1 MPILCVGKE
10 VMQMKRN
17 GLPWLI
23 ILPIMVVFLVVSQVT
38 AQPKPGT
45 NAPIITHFFAVER
58 GRYLDVVKLYIEATD
73 PNGDMLRIATVIE
86 ETGSGYH
93 PPDWTFLKP
102 NQGSQFAGYLQ
113 WNTHSL
119 FDVGEWH
126 NVTLKVSVFDRS
138 GNESNVVV
146 FPFEFV
152 SEVLPKPQPPA
163 PFDQGNASKLGHVM
177 TELRGSGNFRE
188 R

>member
-1 MPILCVGKE
+1 
-10 VMQMKRN
+10 
-17 GLPWLI
+17 
-23 ILPIMVVFLVVSQVT
+23 
-38 AQPKPGT
+38 
-45 NAPIITHFFAVER
+45 
-58 GRYLDVVKLYIEATD
+58 
-73 PNGDMLRIATVIE
+73 MLRIATVIE

-152 SEVLPKPQPPA
+152 SEVLPKPQPTA
-163 PFDQGNASKLGHVM
+163 PFDQGNVSRLGHVM

>member
-1 MPILCVGKE
+1 M
-10 VMQMKRN
+10 
-17 GLPWLI
+17 
-23 ILPIMVVFLVVSQVT
+23 
-38 AQPKPGT
+38 
-45 NAPIITHFFAVER
+45 
-58 GRYLDVVKLYIEATD
+58 DVVKLYIEASD

-93 PPDWTFLKP
+93 PPDWIFLKQ
-102 NQGSQFAGYLQ
+102 NHRSHFAGYLQ

-119 FDVGEWH
+119 FGVPEWH

-146 FPFEFV
+146 FPFEFL

-163 PFDQGNASKLGHVM
+163 PFDQGNIPRLGHVM
-177 TELRGSGNFRE
+177 TELKGSGSFRE

>member
-1 MPILCVGKE
+1 MPILWVGKE
-10 VMQMKRN
+10 VVKMKRN

-23 ILPIMVVFLVVSQVT
+23 ILPVMVIFFIVSQGT
-38 AQPKPGT
+38 AQPKPVL
-45 NAPIITHFFAVER
+45 NAPVITHSFAVEK

-73 PNGDMLRIATVIE
+73 PNGDMLRVATVIE

-93 PPDWTFLKP
+93 SPDWIFLKP
-102 NQGSQFAGYLQ
+102 NHWTHFAGFLQ
-113 WNTHSL
+113 WNTHSS
-119 FDVGEWH
+119 FGVPEWH

-146 FPFEFV
+146 FPFEFL
-152 SEVLPKPQPPA
+152 SEVLPKPQAPA
-163 PFDQGNASKLGHVM
+163 PFDQGNIPRLGHVM